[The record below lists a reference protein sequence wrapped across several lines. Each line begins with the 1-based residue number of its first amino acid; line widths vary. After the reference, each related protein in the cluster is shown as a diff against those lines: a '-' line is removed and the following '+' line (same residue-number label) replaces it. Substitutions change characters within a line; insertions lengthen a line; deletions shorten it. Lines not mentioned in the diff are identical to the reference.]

1 VLRNTG
7 SLIRSRN
14 VLERTGTDGET
25 PVDDWKGD
33 SSVIRVTGLG
43 SGQ

>member
-1 VLRNTG
+1 MLRNTG